1 MLVKEKKALE
11 ISAISESLTKANAT
25 FLVDFKGMD
34 VEQVTQLRKELSFCS
49 GQLRVTKNTL
59 ALIALKD
66 HKESSAVLSSDLVGT
81 NAFVFAYDE
90 VPAVAKVISKCSK
103 SVEMFKL
110 KKGIMEGQEL
120 SSAQIIQ
127 LGSLPSKDE
136 LRAQLLS
143 VFTAPAT
150 QLVRTLNEVPSQFVR
165 ILAAKKD
172 SAA

>member
-1 MLVKEKKALE
+1 MLEKEKKALD
-11 ISAISESLTKANAT
+11 IDAVSKSLAKAKAT
-25 FLVDFKGMD
+25 FLVDFKGMNVD
-34 VEQVTQLRKELSFCS
+34 QVTKLRKELSVCD

-59 ALIALKD
+59 AKIALKD
-66 HKESSAVLSSDLVGT
+66 YKKSEEVLSADLVGT

-90 VPAVAKVISKCSK
+90 VPAVAKVINQCAK
-103 SVEMFKL
+103 SVEAFKL

-120 SSAQIIQ
+120 SQAQIIQ
-127 LGSLPSKDE
+127 LASLKSKDE

-165 ILAAKKD
+165 VLAAKKD
-172 SAA
+172 AA

>member
-11 ISAISESLTKANAT
+11 ISAISKSLAEAAAT

-34 VEQVTQLRKELSFCS
+34 VEQITQLRKELSSCD

-59 ALIALKD
+59 ARLALKD
-66 HKESSAVLSSDLVGT
+66 HKESEGVLSAELVGT

-103 SVEMFKL
+103 SIEAFKL
-110 KKGIMEGQEL
+110 KKGVMEGQEL
-120 SSAQIIQ
+120 SSTQITQ

-150 QLVRTLNEVPSQFVR
+150 QLVRALNEVPSQFVR
-165 ILAAKKD
+165 VLAAKKD